1 MLLYVEGEEDNVG
14 EVARRSIGIF
24 DNSEKLLQF
33 NDHIIHTNIFRLSS
47 CVFDVSS
54 VMISL
59 RDQTFSTNI

>member
-1 MLLYVEGEEDNVG
+1 MLLYVEGEGDNVG

-24 DNSEKLLQF
+24 DNSEKQLQF

-47 CVFDVSS
+47 CVFDISS

-59 RDQTFSTNI
+59 KDQMFSTNI

>member
-1 MLLYVEGEEDNVG
+1 MLFYVEGEEDNVG

-33 NDHIIHTNIFRLSS
+33 NDHIIHTNIFWLSA
-47 CVFDVSS
+47 CVSDVSALM
-54 VMISL
+54 VSL